1 MGALFDFFAKL
12 TLDSTEYDQG
22 LDDAKEKASGFGG
35 SLKSAAKVGMAAFA
49 AVGSAAVGAGAA
61 LVKGTGDV
69 AAYGDN
75 IDKMSQKM
83 GLSIEAYQEWDAV
96 LQHSGTSIEA
106 MKGGMKTLSVA
117 VESGNKAFQELGMS
131 QEELAGMSQEEL
143 FEKTVT
149 ALQNVEDETQR
160 TYLATKLLGKGGI
173 ELGALLN
180 TSAEDTQAMRDR
192 VHELGGVMSDEAVK
206 AAAAYQDSLQ
216 DMTTAIS
223 GVKRG
228 ILAEFMPSLTT
239 MMDGITNI
247 FANDSDKGIKQL
259 EDGFDQLF
267 VTIDQSAPKAAKTA
281 MAIFTAIGGAIEKNL
296 PMIVQKGADLVVNLA
311 SGAIE
316 GIPKAVEGFATVFEV
331 IYETLTDALPGMIE
345 AGVSIIEQLGEGAA
359 EAIPQLLE
367 NILPMVLG
375 LSETI
380 REGAGRFVDAGIDLF
395 LNLMQGFMDSL
406 PTLIEQLPQIIINL
420 AGVIN
425 DNAPKLIAGGI
436 KLIQMLI
443 TGIINAV
450 PALIDNF
457 PQIFQ
462 AVLAVW
468 SALNWIDLGTK
479 VITFIKTGVQN
490 LFTQIPNT
498 IKDIGN
504 KAIEFFKGVDWA
516 NAGSQAINFI
526 KSAIM
531 GLFSAIPSALTSI
544 GNAAVSAFKGINWW
558 DLGAN
563 IIRGIVNGISSNV
576 GAIVDAAKNAAKA
589 AFDAA
594 KNFLGIKSP
603 SRLFR
608 EQVGAMIPR
617 GLAGGIEDDTP
628 LAIEAAD
635 KLAKKTLLPFDGL
648 DFPEISYME
657 NGNSTNEDD
666 NITAV
671 LAAILAFLRDNW
683 PDGEPVPIV
692 LDGGGTVGY
701 YDRQMGLRANM
712 RRRGVI

>member
-1 MGALFDFFAKL
+1 MIDLFTLFAKL
-12 TLDSTEYDQG
+12 TMDSSEFDEG
-22 LDDAKEKASGFGG
+22 IKESEEKAGSFG
-35 SLKSAAKVGMAAFA
+35 SHLKSAAKVGAAALA
-49 AVGSAAVGAGAA
+49 AVGTAAIGTGTA
-61 LVKGTGDV
+61 LVKSVGSV
-69 AAYGDN
+69 AEYGDN

-106 MKGGMKTLSVA
+106 MRGGMKTLAVA

-131 QEELAGMSQEEL
+131 QEELADMSQEEL
-143 FEKTVT
+143 FEKTIT

-160 TYLATKLLGKGGI
+160 TYLATKLLGKGGT

-192 VHELGGVMSDEAVK
+192 VRELGGVMSEDAVK
-206 AAAAYQDSLQ
+206 AAATYQDSLQ
-216 DMTTAIS
+216 DMQTAIT
-223 GVKRG
+223 GIKRG
-228 ILAEFMPSLTT
+228 ILSDFMPALTT
-239 MMDGITNI
+239 MMDGITNL
-247 FANDSDKGIKQL
+247 ASGDTDKGMEQL
-259 EDGFDQLF
+259 QAGIDKTFA
-267 VTIDQSAPKAAKTA
+267 TIDKAIPQAVKT
-281 MAIFTAIGGAIEKNL
+281 GGAIISAIGKAVEQNL
-296 PMIVQKGADLVVNLA
+296 PTIAQKGTELIVSLA
-311 SGAIE
+311 SGAVS
-316 GIPKAVEGFATVFEV
+316 GVPAVVENVGTVVTV
-331 IYETLTDALPGMIE
+331 IMDTVSEALPELME
-345 AGVSIIEQLGEGAA
+345 AGVSIIQQLGEGAA
-359 EAIPQLLE
+359 EAIPQFLE
-367 NILPMVLG
+367 YILPMVLE

-380 REGAGRFVDAGIDLF
+380 REGAGQFVDAGVELL

-450 PALIDNF
+450 PSLIANF

-468 SALNWIDLGTK
+468 SALNWIDLGK
-479 VITFIKTGVQN
+479 SVINFIKNGITALQ
-490 LFTQIPNT
+490 TQIPNT
-498 IKDIGN
+498 IRDIGK
-504 KAIEFFKGVDWA
+504 KATEFFKNVDWA
-516 NAGSQAINFI
+516 HAGSQAINFI
-526 KSAIM
+526 KNAIM
-531 GLFSAIPSALTSI
+531 GLFSLIPNALTSI

-608 EQVGAMIPR
+608 DQVGAMIPR
-617 GLAGGIEDDTP
+617 GLALGIEEDTP
-628 LAIEAAD
+628 LAVESAD
-635 KLAKKTLLPFDGL
+635 RLARKTLLPFD
-648 DFPEISYME
+648 DMEIPTVEMQGQYTE
-657 NGNSTNEDD
+657 GADVSTL
-666 NITAV
+666 
-671 LAAILAFLRDNW
+671 LAAILAFLQNNW
-683 PDGEPVPIV
+683 NNGDPIPIV
-692 LDGGGTVGY
+692 IGGETVGY
-701 YDRQMGLRANM
+701 YDRRLGVIANLKK
-712 RRRGVI
+712 RGVI